1 MKINDIDKII
11 ERLECIKFSRSIS
24 RKFRELAEKLRVA
37 AKKDE
42 LLISFKI
49 FKKGTGY
56 EDVGFPADF
65 TTDRETLFAEVG
77 ARILEEEA
85 EKHEKE
91 LTQRLREMKKAIEEV
106 EA

>member
-1 MKINDIDKII
+1 MKNDIDKII
-11 ERLECIKFSRSIS
+11 ERVEGVKFSRTAS

-42 LLISFKI
+42 LFISFKI

-56 EDVGFPADF
+56 EDVDFPSEL
-65 TTDRETLFAEVG
+65 TTDRAMLFAEVG

-85 EKHEKE
+85 GQHEKD
-91 LTQRLREMKKAIEEV
+91 LIKRLREMKKAIEEV

>member
-1 MKINDIDKII
+1 MKNDIDKII
-11 ERLECIKFSRSIS
+11 ERVEGVKFSRNVS

-65 TTDRETLFAEVG
+65 TTDREMLFAEVG
-77 ARILEEEA
+77 AMILEEEA
-85 EKHEKE
+85 EKHEKD
-91 LTQRLREMKKAIEEV
+91 LIKRHSEMKKATEEV
-106 EA
+106 EE